1 MLPSTPPAV
10 SKYGTYSIEETCV
23 LLGCCRDT
31 LRKKTEQGKI
41 KNGYLDED
49 TESTIYYAVEILR
62 YWFNTTKQPKTDGEL
77 NVLLDE
83 LQTRGYEATF
93 GCKPPAIAE
102 RRKRKSRKQAV
113 DVA

>member
-10 SKYGTYSIEETCV
+10 SMYGAYSIEETCV

-41 KNGYLDED
+41 RNNYLDEENEN
-49 TESTIYYAVEILR
+49 TVYYAVEILR
-62 YWFNTTKQPKTDGEL
+62 YWFNTTKQPKSEA
-77 NVLLDE
+77 E
-83 LQTRGYEATF
+83 LQNLLKELQSRGYEATF
-93 GCKPPAIAE
+93 GCKPPVVTT
-102 RRKRKSRKQAV
+102 RRNRKQKKQSA